1 MTNELKVYEQITIVK
16 LMDWSQITTPISVE
30 DLLKATNSWLKFI
43 KIWWKLINVNT
54 ISQAEEKKGN
64 TIDNFILSFDPEI
77 QDRLNS
83 IKQEKLTKK
92 EKLNIDT
99 LRNAYK
105 RIYNEEL

>member
-16 LMDWSQITTPISVE
+16 LMDGSQITTPIPVE
-30 DLLKATNSWLKFI
+30 NLLKATNSWLKFI

-54 ISQAEEKKGN
+54 ISQAEEKKWN
-64 TIDNFILSFDPEI
+64 TIDNFILSFSPEI

-92 EKLNIDT
+92 EKLNINT
-99 LRNAYK
+99 LRNAYT
-105 RIYNEEL
+105 RIYDEEL